1 MTFCLVQSEGA
12 KKKSAKTNATRKS
25 TPLKFNSSPLKNG
38 ALKTTFQNF
47 AGNFSGANSLL
58 NFGGYA
64 TSSCRKNRRNAARVF
79 IFDPKVVAQ

>member
-12 KKKSAKTNATRKS
+12 KIAKECNLTNATRKS

-38 ALKTTFQNF
+38 GLKTTFQNF
-47 AGNFSGANSLL
+47 AGNFSGENSLL

-64 TSSCRKNRRNAARVF
+64 TSSCRKIGGMRPVF
-79 IFDPKVVAQ
+79 